1 MDSNHRLVLFTHA
14 LYRLSYPA
22 VFFAMWLV
30 RPDEAGSVSG
40 SPPNPAM
47 AHDYKTNADA
57 IETDSKPPL
66 AAIIAQDASPDLE
79 TNGPQ

>member
-40 SPPNPAM
+40 SLRSVCFEIGRCVLS
-47 AHDYKTNADA
+47 DY
-57 IETDSKPPL
+57 SGQL
-66 AAIIAQDASPDLE
+66 WL
-79 TNGPQ
+79 